1 MAGSSFTLDTSKF
14 KSAKHMDLKLRR
26 AMLGVCKYWDGR
38 VETHMKTRAPWRDR
52 TTNARNGLFAVASK
66 LNAKGTRVG
75 IILAH
80 SVEYGIYL
88 EAKPEDEG
96 GRPIILPTIRIYA
109 PKVMATLTKIM
120 DRLDRAVAGA

>member
-1 MAGSSFTLDTSKF
+1 MAGSSFTLDTRKF

-26 AMLGVCKYWDGR
+26 AILGVCRYWDGR

-80 SVEYGIYL
+80 SVFYGIYL
-88 EAKPEDEG
+88 EAKNEG
-96 GRPIILPTIRIYA
+96 KYAIILPTIDIYA